1 MMGAHHAMTGAA
13 AWIAVT
19 ATAGHGL
26 GLFPVSPSGTITGA
40 LLCAGAALL
49 ADADHGSATISRSVP
64 VLGRLV
70 TGGIS
75 RASGGHRHGL
85 HGLLAVL
92 CAWLLATGLDR
103 LSWQSPWAEKPIDVG
118 VAAASAA
125 AIAFA
130 GYALGLAQGSW
141 LIAWLIG
148 LVGAPLGF
156 LWVVVGIAL
165 LASVFLFVKA
175 AGEAALVRPALV
187 LTGTPKWDGTRRT
200 AWSIE
205 SDDLPESL
213 KKLAAGLDAELGD
226 SLTAYDQGD
235 DFHGITRTEAFG
247 SPTHP
252 VLFAW
257 GVGGKPRL
265 AAREDVDGVWIRM
278 EYNTADALVATV
290 LANEGRAVDALT
302 QVAWRA

>member
-26 GLFPVSPSGTITGA
+26 GFFPVSPAGTVTGA

-85 HGLLAVL
+85 HGLLAIL

-103 LSWQSPWAEKPIDVG
+103 LSWQSPWSERPVDVG
-118 VAAASAA
+118 IAAASAA

-130 GYALGLAQGSW
+130 AYALGLAPGSW
-141 LIAWLIG
+141 PMAWSIG
-148 LVGAPLGF
+148 LVGAGGITVFAPERPDWFIVCITLGYGVHLLGDLLTTGGLPL
-156 LWVVVGIAL
+156 LWPWVPKPPRAWRKVPVLNRIWTSGGHLAVPILGNAGSLREWAL
-165 LASVFLFVKA
+165 LIPVTLYVGYGILF
-175 AGEAALVRPALV
+175 AALAEVGV
-187 LTGTPKWDGTRRT
+187 D
-200 AWSIE
+200 
-205 SDDLPESL
+205 
-213 KKLAAGLDAELGD
+213 LAALL
-226 SLTAYDQGD
+226 Y
-235 DFHGITRTEAFG
+235 
-247 SPTHP
+247 
-252 VLFAW
+252 
-257 GVGGKPRL
+257 
-265 AAREDVDGVWIRM
+265 
-278 EYNTADALVATV
+278 
-290 LANEGRAVDALT
+290 
-302 QVAWRA
+302 